1 MKYFIIILEIILLC
15 FTCATSAATRD
26 RDREIETPRVIE
38 ETPQPRLSIT
48 LAAEEPPLPQVEEE
62 EYEAAKFIW
71 NYLKDLEYSDIIC
84 AGILG
89 NIMVEVGGNTLD
101 LEPFARDDD
110 YYGMCQWKGEY
121 YPDVS
126 GATLEEQCDYL
137 RDTIEYE
144 IRVFS
149 RYYSYEAFLAIE
161 NVREAA
167 LVFANSYERCSK
179 KTYELRQDCAEVA
192 YEYFVGE

>member
-1 MKYFIIILEIILLC
+1 MEDNK
-15 FTCATSAATRD
+15 
-26 RDREIETPRVIE
+26 IETPRVIE
-38 ETPQPRLSIT
+38 EVQLSQSDITPVTEKL
-48 LAAEEPPLPQVEEE
+48 LPLVDEE
-62 EYEAAKFIW
+62 EYKDAKFIW
-71 NYLKDLEYSDIIC
+71 NYLKDLGYSNTIC

-101 LEPFARDDD
+101 LQPFARDGD

-121 YPDVS
+121 YPEVT
-126 GATLEEQCDYL
+126 GATLEEQCNYL

-149 RYYSYEAFLAIE
+149 RYYSYKDFLAID

-167 LVFANSYERCSK
+167 LVFANSYERCSE

-192 YEYFVGE
+192 YEYFVGK